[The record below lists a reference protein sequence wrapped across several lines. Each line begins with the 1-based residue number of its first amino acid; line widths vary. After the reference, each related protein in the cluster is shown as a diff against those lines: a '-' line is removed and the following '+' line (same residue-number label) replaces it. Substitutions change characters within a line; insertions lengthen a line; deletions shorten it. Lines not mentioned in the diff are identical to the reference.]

1 MPFPDLPAQR
11 TFDRFPD
18 DAALGLPLRVPNAMT
33 TPPSV
38 EQSDGRIA
46 LTWRIPWGWVVATF
60 AMSFG
65 SMTGGVAWALRTG
78 RVGEVAGWSLLSVI
92 WGTLFP
98 FALWVFHRMLRHA
111 IKHPRL
117 LEVEAATSSVH
128 IDSIDGGIFES
139 SFEDVR
145 ALVQVTRMIPVGE
158 GGGRWVRRSEFSLL
172 FGPQAGPWTQVALL
186 SLRETGGRE
195 ARIRSCL
202 YAVPRMVGCEVT
214 RVAIDR
220 HGDPRQRSDR

>member
-46 LTWRIPWGWVVATF
+46 LTWQIPWGWVVATF

-65 SMTGGVAWALRTG
+65 SMTGGIAWALRTG
-78 RVGEVAGWSLLSVI
+78 RVGEVAGWSLLAVI
-92 WGTLFP
+92 WGTLLP

-117 LEVEAATSSVH
+117 LEVEAATSSVR
-128 IDSIDGGIFES
+128 IGSVDGEVFES

-158 GGGRWVRRSEFSLL
+158 GGGR
-172 FGPQAGPWTQVALL
+172 
-186 SLRETGGRE
+186 
-195 ARIRSCL
+195 
-202 YAVPRMVGCEVT
+202 
-214 RVAIDR
+214 
-220 HGDPRQRSDR
+220 